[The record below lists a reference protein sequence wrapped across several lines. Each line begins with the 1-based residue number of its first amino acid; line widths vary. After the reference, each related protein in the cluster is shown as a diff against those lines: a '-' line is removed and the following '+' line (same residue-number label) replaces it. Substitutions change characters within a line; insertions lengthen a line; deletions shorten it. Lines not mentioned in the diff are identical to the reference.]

1 MPDQFHVP
9 IYLEWVATFAWALSG
24 ALVGV
29 KREFDEVGVFVIA
42 VVSSFGGGIIR
53 DGLFLQRPPVVTTNQ
68 TYLIIITVAVLVVLV
83 LGRFIIRLPYLE
95 QIISLIDA
103 IGTPAFCIVGVQ
115 LALSYGYPITGV
127 LLLGVISGTGGG
139 ILRDV
144 MTARVPAVLQPGQ
157 FSTLYVLLACLL
169 FIGLEYYYCCRRMKP
184 AGSPSRC
191 FLSPARSPS
200 ASTGAPCRS
209 PNRRCGDNWAGDNAA
224 IDGHTFRLPQGE
236 HNEETCFDRNHGR
249 VRCDA
254 ADCSL
259 PPRAGDTHSH
269 TAPAN
274 ATASDRA
281 RANQR

>member
-9 IYLEWVATFAWALSG
+9 LYLEWVATFAWALSG

-29 KREFDEVGVFVIA
+29 KREFDEIGVFVIA

-68 TYLIIITVAVLVVLV
+68 TYLIIITVAVVLVLV

-169 FIGLEYYYCCRRMKP
+169 FIALEYLLLLPADEAGWITVAAFFIARTITIRFNWRTVPVTESPLWQQLGRR
-184 AGSPSRC
+184 
-191 FLSPARSPS
+191 
-200 ASTGAPCRS
+200 
-209 PNRRCGDNWAGDNAA
+209 
-224 IDGHTFRLPQGE
+224 
-236 HNEETCFDRNHGR
+236 
-249 VRCDA
+249 
-254 ADCSL
+254 
-259 PPRAGDTHSH
+259 
-269 TAPAN
+269 
-274 ATASDRA
+274 
-281 RANQR
+281 